1 MIGRRWWTPWLW
13 LAPAL
18 ALLGV
23 FLVYPVV
30 DTFRRSFLDERS
42 KSFVG
47 LDNYRFIIDN
57 PQPLVS
63 DTHSALL
70 NNIMWLTLFTA
81 ITVCLGLILAVLS
94 GRVRYEAAAKSAI
107 FIPMAISFVAASVI
121 WRFMYEFN
129 TEIGTVNATVTSL
142 GGEPTAWLQD
152 TGAPHTWLTQRGPD
166 TLPRPIQINNLAL
179 ILVGVW
185 MWTGFAMVVLSA
197 GLKGISTEVLEAA
210 RVDGANEWQIF
221 RRIIVP
227 ILSPTIVVVATTL
240 VIQGLKKFDLVWVMT
255 GGRFKTDVVATL
267 FYKEAFRIGDFG
279 VGAALAVVLLLWV
292 LPIMVIS
299 IRRFQFQEET
309 R

>member
-1 MIGRRWWTPWLW
+1 M
-13 LAPAL
+13 
-18 ALLGV
+18 GV

-107 FIPMAISFVAASVI
+107 FIP
-121 WRFMYEFN
+121 
-129 TEIGTVNATVTSL
+129 IGTVNATVTSL